1 MVLVLSYSLLFR
13 VECCQHQCFSS
24 ALNALNLLLNI
35 VTGKLIIISAPSG
48 AGKTS
53 LARALIANSDDTK
66 MSISHT
72 TRSQRAG
79 EENGK
84 DYFFVSQP
92 EFISMVGD
100 EVFLEHAEVYGN
112 FYGTSRLAVEQ
123 MLEKGINVLLDID
136 WQGAR
141 KVRKLMP
148 DALSI
153 SILPPSVEELERRLR
168 SRGSD
173 AENVIQSRMTQAQD
187 EMAHCREADFIVV
200 NDDFNQ
206 ALDDLS
212 LILNGESDKLRALN
226 VDIDALLAKNV

>member
-1 MVLVLSYSLLFR
+1 
-13 VECCQHQCFSS
+13 
-24 ALNALNLLLNI
+24 

-53 LARALIANSDDTK
+53 LARALIANTGDIV

-72 TRSQRAG
+72 TRSKRAG
-79 EENGK
+79 EEEAK
-84 DYFFVSQP
+84 DYFYVSQKD
-92 EFISMVGD
+92 FLSMVSDG
-100 EVFLEHAEVYGN
+100 VFLEYAEVYGN
-112 FYGTSRLAVEQ
+112 FYGTSRLAVEE
-123 MLEKGINVLLDID
+123 MLKQGKSVLLDID

-141 KVRKLMP
+141 EVRELMP
-148 DALSI
+148 DAVSV

-173 AENVIQSRMTQAQD
+173 SESVIQSRMRQAFD
-187 EMAHCREADFIVV
+187 EMAHCRESDFIIL

-212 LILNGESDKLRALN
+212 LIINGESDKLRALN
-226 VDIDALLAKNV
+226 VDVDAILASNVDKTSGE